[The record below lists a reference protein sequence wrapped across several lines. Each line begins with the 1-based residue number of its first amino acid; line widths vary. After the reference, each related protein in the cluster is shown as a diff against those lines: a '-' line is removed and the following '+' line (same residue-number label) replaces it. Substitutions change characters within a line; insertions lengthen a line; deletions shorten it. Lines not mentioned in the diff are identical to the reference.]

1 MVIAFA
7 HVRGHLLFRASAVGV
22 LVVGRSTLSFLS
34 FFNFDVYLFLRER
47 ERQTEHEQGRGRERE
62 GDTNSEAGSRL
73 RAVGTVPDAGL
84 EPTNHE
90 IMTRAEVGRLTN
102 AATQAPL
109 YAL

>member
-7 HVRGHLLFRASAVGV
+7 HVRGHLLFRASAIGV

-62 GDTNSEAGSRL
+62 RERQNSK
-73 RAVGTVPDAGL
+73 
-84 EPTNHE
+84 
-90 IMTRAEVGRLTN
+90 
-102 AATQAPL
+102 QAPGSEL
-109 YAL
+109 SAQSLTWDPNS